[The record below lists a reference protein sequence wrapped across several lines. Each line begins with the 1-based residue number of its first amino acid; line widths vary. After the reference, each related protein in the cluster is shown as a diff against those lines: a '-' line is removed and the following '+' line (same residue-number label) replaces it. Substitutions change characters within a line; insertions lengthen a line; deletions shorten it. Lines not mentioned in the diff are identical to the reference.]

1 MIRKALLAAL
11 VALPLASCGNEEA
24 GGDTASAISAFYDI
38 VLSERQGGVPDMEMR
53 TRLRP
58 VISPE
63 LDRLLGQA
71 AEAER
76 RHTERTNNSEP
87 PYLQGD
93 IFSSLFE
100 GATAYEVGTCELEE
114 TGGSLFTR
122 CDIMLVHE
130 ADEPVQWKDRV
141 ILSAYGG
148 PDDRRWLV
156 DDIQYGG
163 DWDFAPKG
171 SLKALLRGVIDAE
184 S

>member
-63 LDRLLGQA
+63 LDSLLAQA
-71 AEAER
+71 SEAER
-76 RHTERTNNSEP
+76 RHTARTNNSEP

-100 GATAYEVGTCELEE
+100 GATAYEVGTCTVENDE
-114 TGGSLFTR
+114 TMGCAVSLSHEGEGG
-122 CDIMLVHE
+122 
-130 ADEPVQWKDRV
+130 PVEWTDRV
-141 ILSAYGG
+141 LLLISGKGETRTFLVDNVAYGG
-148 PDDRRWLV
+148 E
-156 DDIQYGG
+156 
-163 DWDFAPKG
+163 WDFASRG
-171 SLKALLRGVIDAE
+171 TLKATLRAVIAE
-184 S
+184 EE

>member
-1 MIRKALLAAL
+1 MIRKALLAAF

-76 RHTERTNNSEP
+76 RHTIRTNNSEP

-100 GATAYEVGTCELEE
+100 GATAYKPGACTTESDETLACTVLLSHESEGEVFEWE
-114 TGGSLFTR
+114 
-122 CDIMLVHE
+122 
-130 ADEPVQWKDRV
+130 DRV
-141 ILSAYGG
+141 LLTLSANDAGTF
-148 PDDRRWLV
+148 LV
-156 DDIQYGG
+156 DDIAYGG
-163 DWDFAPKG
+163 DWDFASRG
-171 SLKALLRGVIDAE
+171 TLKASLRAVIAQE
-184 S
+184 E